1 MKRFCLLLLSLLA
14 TTAIWGQT
22 AVSGVVQDSSGQP
35 IVGAGVVQVG
45 SATNGVMTNLD
56 GAFSI
61 SVPAGSV
68 LEISCVGYVTKR
80 VTVESA
86 QSNLTIVLDEDSE
99 MLDDVVV
106 VAFGKMKREAFTGSA
121 ATIKAEELT

>member
-45 SATNGVMTNLD
+45 SATNGVTCFPQWD
-56 GAFSI
+56 THFS
-61 SVPAGSV
+61 S
-68 LEISCVGYVTKR
+68 LLR
-80 VTVESA
+80 
-86 QSNLTIVLDEDSE
+86 
-99 MLDDVVV
+99 
-106 VAFGKMKREAFTGSA
+106 
-121 ATIKAEELT
+121 